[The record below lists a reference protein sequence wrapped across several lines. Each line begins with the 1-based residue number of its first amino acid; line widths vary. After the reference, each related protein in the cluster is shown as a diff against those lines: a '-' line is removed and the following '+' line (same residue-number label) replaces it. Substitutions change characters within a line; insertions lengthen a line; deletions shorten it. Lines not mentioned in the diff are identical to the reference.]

1 MPMLLKAAGI
11 GGSLLVVIALVIALL
26 KTVIS
31 FIAFLTGAVKL
42 LIILVFIALIVG
54 IGYMLLKSWNESRR
68 KKD

>member
-42 LIILVFIALIVG
+42 LIMLVFIALIVG